1 MRIGVVGHI
10 GYEGLDELVRHLVAQ
25 APVLGLQLA
34 FEQSL
39 LPIAGAG
46 ATELTDPGSLDA
58 LFALGGD
65 GTLLRAAR
73 VLDGARAPIFGVNL
87 GKLGFL
93 TTCRA
98 GEFAALLPRFVRGD
112 FVAEQRMAL
121 EAQKF
126 GVDGAIGERLRAL
139 NDVVLHKGGFA
150 RVLRMGLGVSGE
162 RVGSLAADGLVIS
175 TPTGS
180 TAYSLS
186 AGGPIVEPT
195 LDSILVT
202 PVAAHALAIRP
213 FILPPDAVVEVQPE
227 DAPEEV
233 LVTVDGQ
240 VGTKVGSN
248 EWLAVRRSN
257 DPVYIVR
264 IDGTTFFGRLRAKMG
279 WGGLAERDH

>member
-1 MRIGVVGHI
+1 MRVGVIGHI
-10 GYEGLDELVRHLVAQ
+10 GYDGLDELVRHIVAQ
-25 APVLGLQLA
+25 APTLGMELA
-34 FEQSL
+34 FEPDL

-46 ATELTDPGSLDA
+46 AASLGETASLDA
-58 LFALGGD
+58 MLAFGGD

-73 VLDGARAPIFGVNL
+73 LLNGAPAPVFGVNL

-93 TTCRA
+93 TTCR
-98 GEFAALLPRFVRGD
+98 GEAFPALLPRFARGE
-112 FVAEQRMAL
+112 FVAERRMAL
-121 EAQKF
+121 VAQSH
-126 GVDGAIGERLRAL
+126 GADGRAGAPLRAL

-150 RVLRMGLGVSGE
+150 RVLRLSLTVSGE
-162 RVGSLAADGLVIS
+162 RLGSIAADGIVIS

-195 LDSILVT
+195 HESILVT

-213 FILPPDAVVEVQPE
+213 FILPPDAVVEVQPD

-240 VGTKVGSN
+240 VGTRLGPSQR
-248 EWLAVRRSN
+248 LTVRRS
-257 DPVYIVR
+257 DRPVHIVR
-264 IDGTTFFGRLRAKMG
+264 IDSTTFFGRLRAKMG
-279 WGGLAERDH
+279 WGGLAERDR